1 MRFENSVSDIFKY
14 LIISLIRLFIAL
26 SIFLLFR
33 ICTNN
38 QFGVIFYALNFDA
51 TQNGFIFAS
60 SKSVSQYRFPNIQKK
75 FEKSILGDKS

>member
-33 ICTNN
+33 IYINN
-38 QFGVIFYALNFDA
+38 QFGVIFCALNFDS
-51 TQNGFIFAS
+51 TQNGFIFAL